1 MWDTA
6 HLGIFQTFLFNSD
19 HQRAHFS
26 ANEGRNLLRFT
37 LPSAWMWHLQF
48 EAEDLSFFKDPL
60 YTVTHDKHIT
70 RALSDTRL
78 LSKPGLCSQMLR
90 NDRYRR
96 TLTHLYDHEEEMTF
110 SPAILTPQTAA
121 PVIRLWTQ
129 CYLRW
134 QVPAQILSGG
144 SPSQYLQQCHMVEEI
159 IQLEHKVKMLK
170 EQKNHS
176 RPHSNLIFGYHP
188 ETPNVTELL
197 NSTYLTSSFPFCP
210 GSGIHEHQMSFA
222 TAQKLNVYLQNSN
235 LEFDKLD
242 TYDDDE

>member
-1 MWDTA
+1 M
-6 HLGIFQTFLFNSD
+6 
-19 HQRAHFS
+19 
-26 ANEGRNLLRFT
+26 
-37 LPSAWMWHLQF
+37 QF

-60 YTVTHDKHIT
+60 YIVTHDKHIT

-78 LSKPGLCSQMLR
+78 LSKPGYCSQSLR
-90 NDRYRR
+90 NDKYRR
-96 TLTHLYDHEEEMTF
+96 RLGNLFKEDEEDPLF
-110 SPAILTPQTAA
+110 STVILSPQTAA

-176 RPHSNLIFGYHP
+176 RPKSDLIFGYHP
-188 ETPNVTELL
+188 ETPNVTDLL
-197 NSTYLTSSFPFCP
+197 HSTYLTSSFPFCP
-210 GSGIHEHQMSFA
+210 GSGVHEHQMNFA
-222 TAQKLNVYLQNSN
+222 TAQKLSVYLQNSS
-235 LEFDKLD
+235 LEFDRLD
-242 TYDDDE
+242 SYDGSDD